1 MTAAVVGE
9 RPPSPPISNDG
20 DFGLTVVPGDAAGLE
35 KHAPPR
41 EVRAAPIGIG
51 DPGIVSTSQVAAPV
65 DVTRSISDSLQDLY
79 GNPSLYHT
87 AQNYTYYTAQP
98 VRDLVTV
105 EMEGHTNVISVDV

>member
-1 MTAAVVGE
+1 MTAAIVGE

-20 DFGLTVVPGDAAGLE
+20 DFGFTAVPDDTAGLE

-41 EVRAAPIGIG
+41 EVRSAPTGIG

-65 DVTRSISDSLQDLY
+65 DVTRRTSDSFQDLY

-98 VRDLVTV
+98 VRDLVIV
-105 EMEGHTNVISVDV
+105 EIEGHTNLISVDV